1 MAGLIDPVLGDLR
14 QKWEKK
20 HREAE
25 EIINNPETVRSPG
38 MAAKA
43 EKLYKEHD
51 EIEKDIL
58 DRKDQNE
65 RVTKLREKYSNED
78 APSGMP
84 RRQLPY
90 EGKGGYRTT
99 DARRAEEFRNDWQST
114 TGTLEFGYDPNNN
127 FRSAIDQ
134 EGPIRFGD
142 KTWDNLKSFEYK
154 RDFALY
160 LRKGTMAIGMC
171 HKTLQ
176 EGLDDQGGVFA
187 PAEFQARIIGR
198 LPAPTSMRA
207 IVTTI
212 TTGRDTIVF
221 PAKQY
226 QQDDV
231 FTTAFRVTWTGEVP
245 YNSSM
250 ANVNDA
256 NLLGNNEIPI
266 HTAMMTGSITRNLI
280 EDGTFPIQAWYES
293 EYAQTVDLT
302 YEDMILNGSTTQAL
316 SNSINSSPKTQ
327 PVGIGFGAATG
338 NTENNSLPEVILSN
352 VAGGVNYNALTA
364 VQGALA
370 PQYEDDAHTV
380 WVMQKRSSYVAIEQL
395 VDSQNRPLFTTGYND
410 SGIVERRGRRL
421 LGDRVILSQLMQPM
435 STTTYPLYYGDMRGY
450 FLGQHVRFSIQ
461 VLDQTKA
468 TVNQIEIV
476 GRVRFGG
483 KPVEPW
489 RIKILKSNNT

>member
-1 MAGLIDPVLGDLR
+1 MKGLIDPVLGDLR

-25 EIINNPETVRSPG
+25 EILNNPETVRSPG

-43 EKLYKEHD
+43 EKLYEERDKIGE
-51 EIEKDIL
+51 EIL
-58 DRKDQNE
+58 DHKHRNE
-65 RVTKLREKYSNED
+65 QVASLRQKYNHED

-84 RRQLPY
+84 RKQLPF

-99 DARRAEEFRNDWQST
+99 DARRAETFRDDWQET
-114 TGTLEFGYDPNNN
+114 AGTLEFGYDPDNN
-127 FRSAIDQ
+127 FRSAVDR
-134 EGPIRFGD
+134 EAPVRFGE
-142 KTWDNLKSFEYK
+142 KTWDLLKSFEYK
-154 RDFALY
+154 RDFAMY
-160 LRKGTMAIGMC
+160 LRKGTMAIGMF

-226 QQDDV
+226 MQDDV
-231 FTTAFRVTWTGEVP
+231 FTTAFRVTWTGEIP
-245 YNSSM
+245 YSSNM
-250 ANVNDA
+250 SQVNDA

-266 HTAMMTGSITRNLI
+266 HTAMMTGSVTRNLI

-302 YEDMILNGSTTQAL
+302 YEDMILNGSTTVAL
-316 SNSINSSPKTQ
+316 SNGPNSSPKTQ
-327 PVGIGFGAATG
+327 PIGIGFGAATG
-338 NTENNSLPEVILSN
+338 NLENNTLPEVLNSSTAAGIDYGSI
-352 VAGGVNYNALTA
+352 VAT
-364 VQGALA
+364 QGALA
-370 PQYEDDAHTV
+370 PQYEDDNATV
-380 WVMQKRSSYVAIEQL
+380 WVMQKRSTYVALEKL

-410 SGIVERRGRRL
+410 SGMVERRGRRL
-421 LGDRVILSQLMQPM
+421 LGDRVILSQLMQPI
-435 STTTYPLYYGDMRGY
+435 SSTTYPIFYGDMRGY
-450 FLGQHVRFSIQ
+450 FLGQRVGFSIQ
-461 VLDQTKA
+461 ILDQTAAKQ
-468 TVNQIEIV
+468 NQIEIV

-489 RIKILKSNNT
+489 RIKILKSNQT